1 MPAAGAGRRF
11 GGDTPKQYLPLAGRA
26 VMVHALERVLA
37 HPQVKGVLVGLAADD
52 AHFTSLQFRHPRL
65 LGTYVGG
72 TERADTVLKGLTAL
86 SPHAQPNDWV
96 LVHDAV
102 RPCLHQDDLTRLL
115 NAMRDSPDGALL
127 ATPLAD
133 TLKEADAAGRA
144 ARTMPREKLWR
155 ALTPQLFPLKTLR
168 DALARAL
175 SAGVPITD
183 EASAVETAGGHPR
196 LVAGRADNIKIT
208 LPTDLLLAERILAA
222 G

>member
-26 VMVHALERVLA
+26 VVLHALERVLA
-37 HPQVKGVLVGLAADD
+37 HPRVEGVLVGLAADD
-52 AHFTSLQFRHPRL
+52 GHFASLQFHNPRL

-72 TERADTVLKGLTAL
+72 VARADTVLKGLGAL
-86 SPHAQPNDWV
+86 AGHAQPNDWV

-102 RPCLHQDDLTRLL
+102 RPCLHQDDVTRLL
-115 NAMRDSPDGALL
+115 NAMSDSPDGALL

-133 TLKEADAAGRA
+133 TLKEADAAGRV
-144 ARTMPREKLWR
+144 ARTVPREGLWR
-155 ALTPQLFPLKTLR
+155 ALTPQLFPIKALR

-175 SAGVPITD
+175 SAGAPITD
-183 EASAVETAGGHPR
+183 EASAIEAAGGHPR

>member
-26 VMVHALERVLA
+26 VIEHALERLLA
-37 HPQVKGVLVGLAADD
+37 HPRVKGLLIGLAGDD
-52 AHFTSLQFRHPRL
+52 THFASLHFHHPRL
-65 LGTYVGG
+65 LDTYVGG
-72 TERADTVLKGLTAL
+72 AERADTVLKGLMAL
-86 SPHAQPNDWV
+86 SAQAQPHDWV

-102 RPCLHQDDLTRLL
+102 RPCLHQHDLARLL
-115 NAMRDSPDGALL
+115 EAMPASADGALL

-133 TLKEADAAGRA
+133 TLKEADAAGCV
-144 ARTMPREKLWR
+144 ARTVPRERLWR
-155 ALTPQLFPLKTLR
+155 ALTPQLFPIKTLR

-175 SAGVPITD
+175 AAGVPITD
-183 EASAVETAGGHPR
+183 EASAVEAAGGHPR

-208 LPTDLLLAERILAA
+208 VPADLLLAERILAA

>member
-11 GGDTPKQYLPLAGRA
+11 GGDTPKQYLPIAGRA
-26 VMVHALERVLA
+26 VIVHALERVLA

-52 AHFTSLQFRHPRL
+52 AHFASLQVQHPRL
-65 LGTYVGG
+65 LGTYLGG
-72 TERADTVLKGLTAL
+72 TERADTVLKGLSTLIA
-86 SPHAQPNDWV
+86 HAQPNDWV

-102 RPCLHQDDLTRLL
+102 RPCLHSDDLRRLL
-115 NAMRDSPDGALL
+115 NAMSDSPDGALL

-133 TLKEADAAGRA
+133 TLKEADVAGRA
-144 ARTMPREKLWR
+144 ARTVPREGLWR
-155 ALTPQLFPLKTLR
+155 ALTPQLFPIKMLR

-183 EASAVETAGGHPR
+183 EASAVEAAGGHPR
-196 LVAGRADNIKIT
+196 LVAGRPDNIKIT

>member
-26 VMVHALERVLA
+26 VILHALERVLA
-37 HPQVKGVLVGLAADD
+37 HPQVKGVLIGLAADD
-52 AHFTSLQFRHPRL
+52 AHFAALQFQHPRL

-72 TERADTVLKGLTAL
+72 SERADTVLKGLAAL
-86 SPHAQPNDWV
+86 AVHAQPHDWV

-102 RPCLHQDDLTRLL
+102 RPCLHKDDLARLL
-115 NAMRDSPDGALL
+115 NATRDSPAGALL

-133 TLKEADAAGRA
+133 TLKEADAAGCV
-144 ARTMPREKLWR
+144 ARTVPRDKLWR
-155 ALTPQLFPLKTLR
+155 ALTPQAFPIKTLR

-175 SAGVPITD
+175 SAGAPITD
-183 EASAVETAGGHPR
+183 EASAIEAAGGCPR